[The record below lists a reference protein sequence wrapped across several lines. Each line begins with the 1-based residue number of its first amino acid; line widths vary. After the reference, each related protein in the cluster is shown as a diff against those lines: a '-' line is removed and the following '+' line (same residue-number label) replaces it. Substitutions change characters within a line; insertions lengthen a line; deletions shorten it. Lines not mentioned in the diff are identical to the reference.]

1 MKQLFLI
8 LVSFLLSLPL
18 LAQGQDDTQNP
29 VSGTIPGMAHDYIL
43 GEYYWAT
50 FSHLSKNAFF
60 PSSNV
65 SAVYTIGLSD
75 QSVNADLVLIR
86 LSQTSIIINSVATSG
101 YFVPQNTGVLIK
113 AATPQVN
120 YYLIT
125 ENLNVALPEQ
135 NYLHAATGN
144 TVGSENDGYKYY
156 KLAYGNMGGADGE
169 SEPYYYN
176 LGFYYGDSD
185 NLSSGTGDGGTY
197 TPSLG
202 KAYLQLPDS
211 LSSSST
217 PGLAPDCFIMADFS
231 EETTTTEIPSVIS
244 QDGAVKVFREG
255 IVYIIRN
262 GIMYDV
268 TGRSIKQ

>member
-8 LVSFLLSLPL
+8 LVSLLLSLPL

-29 VSGTIPGMAHDYIL
+29 VSGMIPGMAHDDAATPN
-43 GEYYWAT
+43 YWAT
-50 FSHLSKNAFF
+50 FSNTTNHAFF
-60 PSSNV
+60 PSSNGV
-65 SAVYTIGLSD
+65 AVYTIGLSD

-101 YFVPQNTGVLIK
+101 YFVPQKTGVLIK

-135 NYLHAATGN
+135 NYLHAATGD

-176 LGFYYGDSD
+176 LGFYYGDS
-185 NLSSGTGDGGTY
+185 NNSSYGTGEGGTY

-202 KAYLQLPDS
+202 KAYLRLPNNLGS
-211 LSSSST
+211 
-217 PGLAPDCFIMADFS
+217 APSRLIMADLS

-255 IVYIIRN
+255 IVYIISN